1 MQIVIPMSGFGERF
15 RKVGY
20 DIPKPLIRV
29 NNKPLIQ
36 HVVEMFPGENDFTFI
51 CNRDHIRE
59 ASFKM
64 RKTLEELSPEGR
76 IIEIDPHK
84 LGPVHAVLQAIDYI
98 DLSLPTIVNY
108 ADFSCFWNYKK
119 FLETIK
125 NSDCD
130 GAIPAYKGFHP
141 HSLKG
146 NYYAYIRETD
156 KWVSDIQEKKPFTNN
171 PTEEFASSGT
181 YYFRSGHMMKDY
193 FQKTIEEDLKVANE
207 YYVSMAYKPMIAD
220 KLRIQVYELQ
230 HFMQWG
236 TPEDLEEYNYWSDTF
251 YSIENESKPPLQA
264 GTLMIP
270 MAGTGSRFK
279 ERGYNKPKPSISVS
293 GKPMVIQAI
302 CDLPITDKQRYILS
316 QENEDLKDLT
326 EGLLQTGSNPS
337 IEHIDSLTDG
347 QATTCIKGS
356 VNIDKEQPITIA
368 PCDNGLIYDAKK
380 FQELFSRDDVDII
393 VWGAKSY
400 PGAIK
405 NPKMYGWIETDED
418 SEIIKS
424 ISVKKPLK
432 DTKNDAIVV
441 GAFTFKKHNYF
452 LESVKKMK
460 EREGLVNGEY
470 YVDSCINDAIELGYK
485 CVIFNVDKYICWGT
499 PDDLT
504 TFEYWQ
510 FCFHEWHSHSY
521 RLEKDTNIQ
530 KSNLDK
536 VKKDLSNKFYKG

>member
-1 MQIVIPMSGFGERF
+1 
-15 RKVGY
+15 
-20 DIPKPLIRV
+20 
-29 NNKPLIQ
+29 
-36 HVVEMFPGENDFTFI
+36 
-51 CNRDHIRE
+51 
-59 ASFKM
+59 
-64 RKTLEELSPEGR
+64 
-76 IIEIDPHK
+76 
-84 LGPVHAVLQAIDYI
+84 
-98 DLSLPTIVNY
+98 
-108 ADFSCFWNYKK
+108 
-119 FLETIK
+119 
-125 NSDCD
+125 
-130 GAIPAYKGFHP
+130 
-141 HSLKG
+141 
-146 NYYAYIRETD
+146 
-156 KWVSDIQEKKPFTNN
+156 
-171 PTEEFASSGT
+171 
-181 YYFRSGHMMKDY
+181 MMKDY